1 MSTANGNELK
11 QLLIDLLGQKNRL
24 SIHKSLVYFTGSLE
38 RALVL
43 DQIIFWSERSTDAKD
58 GWFHKS
64 YEEWEE
70 EITIPKHTLNRIF
83 IYFESLN
90 LMQRKTKVVR
100 GVRKLFIKADMS
112 AIIDQLVDHSSKSCK
127 VQLCTKNN
135 TGDSSE
141 NVQKLQSV
149 SLQSH
154 NLQLSYIEQ
163 NPLSQLKDNDVTHTQ
178 NSGCSDG
185 SNGDIVSPPQ
195 QTGVTLYQE
204 TYFPMPVEAVTEIT
218 LDWLVKNNPHRLP
231 AQMLSDWLIIRK
243 KKKSAVTFTAW
254 DQLNKELSKLEA
266 LNKNPVDM
274 FELAVANGWATLK
287 ADWFA
292 DNSPGRNS
300 KAKEYD
306 HQSTNWGNK
315 AREHFNKRKGMNT

>member
-1 MSTANGNELK
+1 MSAANGNELK

-70 EITIPKHTLNRIF
+70 EITLPKHTLNRIF

-112 AIIDQLVDHSSKSCK
+112 AIIDQLVEHSSKSCK

-135 TGDSSE
+135 TEDSAE
-141 NVQKLQSV
+141 NVQKLQSATQ
-149 SLQSH
+149 LTH

-163 NPLSQLKDNDVTHTQ
+163 NPPSESSFLLNTENPVLLETQ
-178 NSGCSDG
+178 EVIDPS
-185 SNGDIVSPPQ
+185 
-195 QTGVTLYQE
+195 YQYPE
-204 TYFPMPVEAVTEIT
+204 TYYPMPQEPSDDPWFDVFWG
-218 LDWLVKNNPHRLP
+218 LYPMKKNQIS
-231 AQMLSDWLIIRK
+231 AKKAWDAK
-243 KKKSAVTFTAW
+243 KKQLAKKNKPFDPPAIMEKLARQIKEDSQFLDGYISTPTKYIADELWHDEIYRRPEKKKLMSAINTEDT
-254 DQLNKELSKLEA
+254 S
-266 LNKNPVDM
+266 
-274 FELAVANGWATLK
+274 WAENIHTDIL
-287 ADWFA
+287 
-292 DNSPGRNS
+292 
-300 KAKEYD
+300 
-306 HQSTNWGNK
+306 
-315 AREHFNKRKGMNT
+315 